1 MTSVTQKCSAYSTPS
16 TKTSFKSVNKQFGEN
31 MKKILFCL
39 LVAMQYASANSCT
52 GLLYQFLS
60 ESYLVP
66 NAEIQLDSVFVP
78 KESIARYSYSN
89 GKIKSNQ
96 IYSYKEESTTDFN
109 YYWYQNPSALTKTSY
124 EYLMKDS
131 SSADTTYIFEDFY
144 GYGTLGYQRTIKF
157 TANSM
162 QSLIK
167 NLDFGVTEYTETIL
181 TGDSIV
187 HKIYKGVDRE
197 SELASTT
204 VYVSDSSDTKCYEA
218 SPDGDT
224 ISTITYSS
232 SENNYSLQVK
242 TTGLTA
248 YYYYTSTKQETTS
261 IHQRNNRITTIP
273 KRRSFDA
280 LGRSVNKKS
289 PLKKNFSEKPF

>member
-131 SSADTTYIFEDFY
+131 SSADTTYIFEDF
-144 GYGTLGYQRTIKF
+144 
-157 TANSM
+157 
-162 QSLIK
+162 
-167 NLDFGVTEYTETIL
+167 
-181 TGDSIV
+181 
-187 HKIYKGVDRE
+187 
-197 SELASTT
+197 
-204 VYVSDSSDTKCYEA
+204 
-218 SPDGDT
+218 
-224 ISTITYSS
+224 
-232 SENNYSLQVK
+232 
-242 TTGLTA
+242 
-248 YYYYTSTKQETTS
+248 
-261 IHQRNNRITTIP
+261 
-273 KRRSFDA
+273 
-280 LGRSVNKKS
+280 
-289 PLKKNFSEKPF
+289 